1 MRVAIG
7 QRVAQ
12 QGTVV
17 AEEGEVAAPGVNA
30 DALDGDAALGC
41 HLQTFDNLVIKGIE
55 IPVKMMVE
63 RNEWIVKTRER
74 FHAHT
79 AVVER
84 TDDGAT

>member
-1 MRVAIG
+1 MRKE
-7 QRVAQ
+7 
-12 QGTVV
+12 GTVV

-30 DALDGDAALGC
+30 YALYGDAALGC
-41 HLQTFDNLVIKGIE
+41 HLQAFDDLVIKGIE

-74 FHAHT
+74 FHAHMT
-79 AVVER
+79 IVER